1 MNKVAVWCRR
11 LLVAVL
17 FVLGVAWVETQAAQ
31 WILRTRAQNLL
42 ADVRSLN
49 VNHSRWP
56 DAQQLIAKWGRWGT
70 TAGDCNAEICIYRI
84 TIVEVLP
91 QSLTGYPDP
100 GVKNWLP
107 RIVNHLG
114 LRNAAVRAGFSVQHG
129 IVTSKW
135 FAEQVSLP
143 VSAWNFPPGQPRVVP
158 NLALSSGEFAA
169 FPEVTTGPG
178 LHPYR
183 RVRDWHGLYGVTVHF
198 LPQEDAAEKTALM
211 DFNLSCITQFSPC
224 LNEGQ
229 ILPAAARDLREQ
241 TQSRPTR

>member
-11 LLVAVL
+11 LLFAVL
-17 FVLGVAWVETQAAQ
+17 FVFVIAWVETQGAQ
-31 WILRTRAQNLL
+31 WILRTRGQHLL
-42 ADVRSLN
+42 ADVRSLD

-56 DAQQLIAKWGRWGT
+56 DAQQLIAKWGQRG
-70 TAGDCNAEICIYRI
+70 APVGDCNPEACIYRI
-84 TIVEVLP
+84 AIVQVLP

-114 LRNAAVRAGFSVQHG
+114 LRSSAVRAGFSVQHG
-129 IVTSKW
+129 IVSSKW
-135 FAEQVSLP
+135 FAEQVALP

-158 NLALSSGEFAA
+158 NLAVSSGEFSS
-169 FPEVTTGPG
+169 FPEVATGLV

-183 RVRDWHGLYGVTVHF
+183 HVRDWQGRYGVTAQF
-198 LPQEDAAEKTALM
+198 LPQEDPAEQAALM
-211 DFNLSCITQFSPC
+211 DFSLSCITQFSPC

-229 ILPAAARDLREQ
+229 ILPAAWRDLQEH
-241 TQSRPTR
+241 